1 MGYRNDQWYGLN
13 NESSGENIGTRT
25 RTASGYN
32 TPADN
37 PIFRWPNR
45 AIRTDDHEGYQTKYL
60 KRGYI
65 RSIPFS
71 QGDTDYVMKKCQFQF
86 NPRVINQS
94 VSMNTAAYNFL
105 LQNPED
111 FNQPMPT
118 SVNFG
123 FELMFDRSMEMNN
136 PTFGSESRINE
147 VNPWENSD
155 PAQVGVLADLQAF
168 FNVIG
173 QGLSASQLEY
183 VTRVF
188 EERAQQLPDGVR
200 YRGGTG
206 NPTTALPVGEG
217 GGIDLNVNIGNSA
230 FLLPMPVRVVFSS
243 LYVVEGFVQN
253 TAVSFTKFNTD
264 MVPMQC
270 FLTVSMEAKYI
281 GFAKKDTYLTY
292 TLEQAADAAE
302 QTLQEETN
310 RVSGYQQAL
319 ENAAGVVEM
328 KLVPTGLRSRV
339 NTWPTSNSDME
350 SAVQD
355 DDYEYELFWRLPTIN
370 KDVTDDV
377 AKLMDD
383 GSNISINVYPTLS
396 LYKTDNGWRPTGQI
410 PSGSAQAVFKNQI
423 AQSTQVLSLGP
434 DGGWEEAVAESD
446 KWYKFS
452 RSSHTRPKKNTNTVT
467 VNENDTF
474 IARYQ
479 VNITCI
485 VDGVVISGFA
495 DQYYLLNDLTNDGLF
510 KRVNV
515 IWPQAQSLGDDS
527 GSNEGTVPA
536 SNAATDPP
544 RAGSTSNV
552 GGSNGNRT
560 IFNRTRVT

>member
-13 NESSGENIGTRT
+13 KDASGESLRSRT
-25 RTASGYN
+25 RTASGWN
-32 TPADN
+32 ITADN
-37 PIFRWPNR
+37 PKFFWPDR
-45 AIRTDDHEGYQTKYL
+45 AIRTNDHEGYQTKYL

-71 QGDTDYVMKKCQFQF
+71 QGDNDYVMKKCQFQF
-86 NPRVINQS
+86 NPRVINQA

-136 PTFGSESRINE
+136 PALGFDRLNE
-147 VNPWENSD
+147 VNPWEKSD
-155 PAQVGVLADLQAF
+155 PSQVGVLRDLSAF

-183 VTRVF
+183 VTKVF
-188 EERAQQLPDGVR
+188 QDRAQQLPDGVR
-200 YRGGTG
+200 YQGQGSQ
-206 NPTTALPVGEG
+206 TALPVGEG
-217 GGIDLNVNIGNSA
+217 GEIDLNINIGNSA
-230 FLLPMPVRVVFSS
+230 FLLPLPVRVVFSS

-253 TAVSFTKFNTD
+253 TAVTFTKFNTN

-292 TLEQAADAAE
+292 TLQQAEDAAE
-302 QTLQEETN
+302 QTLQEETS
-310 RVSGYQQAL
+310 RVSGFQQAL
-319 ENAAGVVEM
+319 ENAAGVIEM
-328 KLVPTGLRSRV
+328 KLTPPVTRIRA
-339 NTWPTSNSDME
+339 NTWPTQSADME
-350 SAVQD
+350 SRVQD
-355 DDYEYELFWRLPTIN
+355 EDAEYELWWRLPTVN
-370 KDVTDDV
+370 KDVQDDV

-396 LYKTDNGWRPTGQI
+396 LYKTDGGWRPTAQI
-410 PSGSAQAVFKNQI
+410 PSGSAQAVFKNQV
-423 AQSTQVLSLGP
+423 ATSTQVFSISGQ
-434 DGGWEEAVAESD
+434 GWEEAVAESD

-452 RSSHTRPKKNTNTVT
+452 RASRSSKKKNDNAVT
-467 VNENDTF
+467 VDENDTF
-474 IARYQ
+474 IARYK

-495 DQYYLLNDLTNDGLF
+495 DQYFLITDLTNDGLF
-510 KRVNV
+510 KRLNV
-515 IWPQAQSLGDDS
+515 VWPQAQSLGDDS
-527 GSNEGTVPA
+527 GSNEGVVPA

-544 RAGSTSNV
+544 SAGSTSDV
-552 GGSNGNRT
+552 GSSNNRS
-560 IFNRTRVT
+560 IFNRTRVGG